1 MTSVFDIVSRPA
13 AISLICGDL
22 DIFDSGYYEKLY
34 GYYLSEMPYDVAKAR
49 TGDPDQW
56 ILDRLEE
63 ELGVYA

>member
-1 MTSVFDIVSRPA
+1 MTSVFDIIPRDIA
-13 AISLICGDL
+13 LRMICGEIEL
-22 DIFDSGYYEKLY
+22 FNTEYYDTLF
-34 GYYLSEMPYDVAKAR
+34 GYYLSEMPYGVAKAR